1 MESIQWGLEV
11 ALERVIGESLSGMIQ
26 EKIPEG
32 CD

>member
-1 MESIQWGLEV
+1 MESVQWGLEV
-11 ALERVIGESLSGMIQ
+11 TLKRMISESLSGMIQ